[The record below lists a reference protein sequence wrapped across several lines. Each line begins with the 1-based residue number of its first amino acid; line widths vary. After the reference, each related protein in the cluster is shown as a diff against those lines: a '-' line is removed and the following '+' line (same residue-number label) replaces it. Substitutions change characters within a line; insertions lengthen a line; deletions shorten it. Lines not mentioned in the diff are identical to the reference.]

1 MDSVVIKQD
10 SGGLFLAED
19 VIVLCV
25 CVCDVVFERCFG
37 VLYCIV
43 LYCIVLVATKRKLQ
57 YTILCNNDVLTREM
71 RDEIKKPKDM
81 NMGKRA

>member
-25 CVCDVVFERCFG
+25 CVCVMWCLNG
-37 VLYCIV
+37 VSEYCIV